1 MHICLTYIQAL
12 RFFREISDVTD
23 EIKEMETETIEGEK
37 KTKMTFWEM
46 IKTQHLR
53 TPLIIVCCLQI
64 MQPLT
69 GISVV
74 R

>member
-1 MHICLTYIQAL
+1 M
-12 RFFREISDVTD
+12 
-23 EIKEMETETIEGEK
+23 ETIEGEK
-37 KTKMTFWEM
+37 RKKMTFWEM
-46 IKTQHLR
+46 INTQHLR

-74 R
+74 RSTINRNVLLLKVVNLKNNDIK